1 MSYLFT
7 HTYITFRVIL
17 MELLIF
23 RQLTN
28 SYVPYY
34 LLEMDIEIPL
44 VVLASYRHWSHQ
56 YTDKESL

>member
-7 HTYITFRVIL
+7 HTYITFRVVL
-17 MELLIF
+17 MKLLIS

-34 LLEMDIEIPL
+34 LLEMDIEIQL

-56 YTDKESL
+56 YTDKDNL